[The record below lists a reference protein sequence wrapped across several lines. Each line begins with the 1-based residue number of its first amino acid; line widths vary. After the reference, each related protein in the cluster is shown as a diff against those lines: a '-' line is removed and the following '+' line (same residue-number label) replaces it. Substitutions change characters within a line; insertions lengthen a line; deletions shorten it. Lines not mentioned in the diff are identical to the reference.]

1 MFDLLIISLSSIVAL
16 IAVTLVHSRILRI
29 AKARDLTDKPG
40 ERKHQRHP
48 VPMLGGI
55 AVFFGVICG
64 LGMASSMADL
74 TLIFPI
80 VMMMAVM
87 LYVGA
92 LDDLTGL
99 SPVFR
104 IVVEIFAV
112 LVLIYGSGMCI
123 DNFNGLWGIYQIPW
137 SIAVPLTV
145 FAGVGIINSI
155 NMIDGINGLSS
166 GLCIACSLYFG
177 ANYFHLDDI
186 PNSVVAFTM
195 AFSLMPFLVHNVFG
209 SKSRMFIGD
218 AGTMMMG
225 ILLTWFVI
233 RYLSYYGIER
243 GLPGGLCPIANS
255 LGILSV
261 PIFDTLR
268 VMCMR
273 MLQGRSPFSP
283 DRTHLHHA
291 FVDCGFSHASTAVSE
306 ILISLVIFLIS
317 NILYLLDCSAE
328 VQLYF
333 VILSSVIFVWG
344 TYFILL
350 RLKNNRAFKF
360 FALHTHFE
368 RKGWWLVYQN
378 WLDGKK

>member
-1 MFDLLIISLSSIVAL
+1 MFDLLIILLSSVVAL
-16 IAVTLVHSRILRI
+16 IAVILVHSRILRI

-123 DNFNGLWGIYQIPW
+123 DNFNGLWGVYQIPW

-166 GLCIACSLYFG
+166 GLCIACCLFFG
-177 ANYFHLDDI
+177 ANYFHLEDI

-328 VQLYF
+328 MQLYF

-344 TYFILL
+344 TYFILF

>member
-1 MFDLLIISLSSIVAL
+1 MFDLLIILLSSVVAL
-16 IAVTLVHSRILRI
+16 IAVILVHSRILRI
-29 AKARDLTDKPG
+29 ARARDLTDKPG

-104 IVVEIFAV
+104 IVIEILAV

-291 FVDCGFSHASTAVSE
+291 FVDCGFSHALTAVSE

>member
-1 MFDLLIISLSSIVAL
+1 MFDLLIILLSSVVAL
-16 IAVTLVHSRILRI
+16 IAVILVHSRILRI

-137 SIAVPLTV
+137 CIAVPLTV

-166 GLCIACSLYFG
+166 GLCIACCLFFG
-177 ANYFHLDDI
+177 ANYFHLEDI

-328 VQLYF
+328 MQLYF

-344 TYFILL
+344 TYFILF

>member
-80 VMMMAVM
+80 VMMMAAM

-104 IVVEIFAV
+104 IVIEILAV
-112 LVLIYGSGMCI
+112 IVLIYGSGMCI

-291 FVDCGFSHASTAVSE
+291 FVDCGFSHALTAVSE

-350 RLKNNRAFKF
+350 RLKNNRAFKY

>member
-16 IAVTLVHSRILRI
+16 IAVILVHSRILRI

-166 GLCIACSLYFG
+166 GLCIACCLFFG
-177 ANYFHLDDI
+177 ANYFHLEDI

-328 VQLYF
+328 MQLYF

-344 TYFILL
+344 TYFILF

>member
-1 MFDLLIISLSSIVAL
+1 MFDLLIILLSSIVAL

-80 VMMMAVM
+80 VMMMAAM

-104 IVVEIFAV
+104 IVIEILAV

>member
-1 MFDLLIISLSSIVAL
+1 MFDLLIILLSSIVAL

-80 VMMMAVM
+80 VMMMAAM

-104 IVVEIFAV
+104 IVIEILAV

-166 GLCIACSLYFG
+166 GLCISCSLYFG

-368 RKGWWLVYQN
+368 RKGWWLIYQN

>member
-1 MFDLLIISLSSIVAL
+1 MKDLLIIVLSSLVAL
-16 IAVTLVHSRILRI
+16 ISVSLVHSKILKI
-29 AKARDLTDKPG
+29 AKVRNLTDKPS
-40 ERKHQRHP
+40 ERKLQRHP

-55 AVFFGVICG
+55 AVFMGVICG
-64 LGMASSMADL
+64 LGMASTMTDL

-87 LYVGA
+87 LYIGA

-99 SPVFR
+99 SPLFR
-104 IVVEIFAV
+104 IIMEIFAV

-186 PNSVVAFTM
+186 PNSIVAFTM

-233 RYLSYYGIER
+233 RYLSFYGIER

-255 LGILSV
+255 LSILSV
-261 PIFDTLR
+261 PVFDTLR
-268 VMCMR
+268 VMVMR
-273 MLQGRSPFSP
+273 MIQGRSPFSP

-291 FVDCGFSHASTAVSE
+291 FVDCGFSHAFTAVSE
-306 ILISLVIFLIS
+306 ILISLVVFLTS
-317 NILYLLDCSAE
+317 NIAYWLNLSADIQLYL
-328 VQLYF
+328 
-333 VILSSVIFVWG
+333 VILSGAIFVWG
-344 TYFILL
+344 TNFV
-350 RLKNNRAFKF
+350 LKQKKQDATPCFLSKHNARRQFSRM
-360 FALHTHFE
+360 
-368 RKGWWLVYQN
+368 RKAGTTST
-378 WLDGKK
+378 

>member
-40 ERKHQRHP
+40 ERKHQRYP

-80 VMMMAVM
+80 VMMMAAM

-104 IVVEIFAV
+104 IVIEILAV
-112 LVLIYGSGMCI
+112 IVLIYGSGMCI

-166 GLCIACSLYFG
+166 GLCIACSLYFVP
-177 ANYFHLDDI
+177 I
-186 PNSVVAFTM
+186 ISI
-195 AFSLMPFLVHNVFG
+195 LMIF
-209 SKSRMFIGD
+209 R
-218 AGTMMMG
+218 
-225 ILLTWFVI
+225 ILL
-233 RYLSYYGIER
+233 
-243 GLPGGLCPIANS
+243 
-255 LGILSV
+255 
-261 PIFDTLR
+261 
-268 VMCMR
+268 
-273 MLQGRSPFSP
+273 
-283 DRTHLHHA
+283 
-291 FVDCGFSHASTAVSE
+291 
-306 ILISLVIFLIS
+306 
-317 NILYLLDCSAE
+317 
-328 VQLYF
+328 
-333 VILSSVIFVWG
+333 
-344 TYFILL
+344 
-350 RLKNNRAFKF
+350 
-360 FALHTHFE
+360 
-368 RKGWWLVYQN
+368 
-378 WLDGKK
+378 

>member
-1 MFDLLIISLSSIVAL
+1 MFDLLIILLSSVVAL
-16 IAVTLVHSRILRI
+16 IAVILVHSRILKI
-29 AKARDLTDKPG
+29 ARARDLTDKPG

-80 VMMMAVM
+80 VMMMAAM

-104 IVVEIFAV
+104 IVIEILAV

>member
-1 MFDLLIISLSSIVAL
+1 MFDLLIILLSSVVAL
-16 IAVTLVHSRILRI
+16 IAVILVHSRILKI
-29 AKARDLTDKPG
+29 ARARDLTDKPG

-80 VMMMAVM
+80 VMMMAAM

-104 IVVEIFAV
+104 IVIEILAV
-112 LVLIYGSGMCI
+112 IVLIYGSGMCI

-291 FVDCGFSHASTAVSE
+291 FVDCGFSHALTAVSE

-350 RLKNNRAFKF
+350 RLKNNRAFKY

>member
-1 MFDLLIISLSSIVAL
+1 MFDLLIILLSSIVAL

-291 FVDCGFSHASTAVSE
+291 FVDCGFSHALTAVSE

>member
-1 MFDLLIISLSSIVAL
+1 MFDLLIILLSSVVAL
-16 IAVTLVHSRILRI
+16 IAVILVHSRILRI

-137 SIAVPLTV
+137 SLAVPLTV

-166 GLCIACSLYFG
+166 GLCIACCLFFG
-177 ANYFHLDDI
+177 ANYFHLEDI

-328 VQLYF
+328 MQLYF

-368 RKGWWLVYQN
+368 RKGWWLIYQN
-378 WLDGKK
+378 WLDGKI

>member
-1 MFDLLIISLSSIVAL
+1 MFDLLIILLSSVVAL
-16 IAVTLVHSRILRI
+16 IAVILVHSRILRI

-104 IVVEIFAV
+104 IVIEILAV

-291 FVDCGFSHASTAVSE
+291 FVDCGFSHALTAVSE